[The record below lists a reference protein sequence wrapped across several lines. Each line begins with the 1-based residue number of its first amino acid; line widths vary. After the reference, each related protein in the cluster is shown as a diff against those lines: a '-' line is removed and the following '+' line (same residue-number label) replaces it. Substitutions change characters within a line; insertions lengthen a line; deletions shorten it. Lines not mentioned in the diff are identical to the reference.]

1 MRAGPADLRAGLALN
16 YEICDWCLVSA
27 GIHRFDM
34 VMDEARAQGRYRA
47 AKGYRNDLTYYTLGI
62 FLSF

>member
-1 MRAGPADLRAGLALN
+1 MLN

-62 FLSF
+62 FVFF